1 MASIPWVE
9 KYRPATIDDVA
20 QQEEVINT
28 LRTTLKTGQL
38 PNLMFYGPPGTGKT
52 SVALALVRQLFGE
65 NWRQR
70 VKEMNASDERGIQSV
85 RDNVKTFAKLSV
97 NSEGSCLGSSTKYRV
112 VILDEADSM
121 THDAQACLRRIMEEF
136 VDNTR
141 FIVICNYVSK
151 IIEPLH
157 SRCSKFL
164 FKLIDD
170 DFQKERLL
178 HICKQEAVKID
189 VGALD
194 KLIRVSRGDLRSA
207 VTYLQ
212 SAAGFYDTIDEAA
225 VDAVASVVPDAV
237 ASNLFHAL
245 TNARSTENLQS
256 MVRQLSYEGYGAQ
269 QVIEPLLSILLDSPK
284 YSDLTKAR
292 ISTLFSLVDER
303 LNQGCDEEIQL
314 LHLFSELRSRIQ
326 GPQ

>member
-1 MASIPWVE
+1 MG
-9 KYRPATIDDVA
+9 
-20 QQEEVINT
+20 EEVINT

-97 NSEGSCLGSSTKYRV
+97 SSEGSCLGSSTQYRV

-178 HICKQEAVKID
+178 HICAQEAVKID

-194 KLIRVSRGDLRSA
+194 KLIRVSKGDLRSA

-212 SAAGFYDTIDEAA
+212 SASGFYDTIDEAA

-237 ASNLFHAL
+237 VSNLFHAL

-292 ISTLFSLVDER
+292 VSTLFSLVDER

-314 LHLFSELRSRIQ
+314 LHLFSELRPRIQ